1 MVKLVGILN
10 ILNRGEVMTKT
21 KQVLDLIKIRAGVDD
36 AWMWRWIGINFK
48 AIYNFYDKDD
58 SYSLNIYD
66 CFDENKA
73 LIWQLV
79 IDLAPKL
86 WIKEIHEESVDIEDR
101 TVYES
106 INLEWEGKLYEFVFR
121 IKESDR
127 LDWLIENLA

>member
-10 ILNRGEVMTKT
+10 ILNRGEVMNKT

-79 IDLAPKL
+79 IDLAPRL
-86 WIKEIHEESVDIEDR
+86 WKCENTGEKCYKPNCTSFCGYKDILCDFLQ
-101 TVYES
+101 T
-106 INLEWEGKLYEFVFR
+106 
-121 IKESDR
+121 KESDR
-127 LDWLIENLA
+127 LDWLIENLKEKE

>member
-79 IDLAPKL
+79 IDLAPRL
-86 WIKEIHEESVDIEDR
+86 WKCENTREKCYKPNCTSFCGRKDI
-101 TVYES
+101 
-106 INLEWEGKLYEFVFR
+106 LYDFLQT
-121 IKESDR
+121 KESDR
-127 LDWLIENLA
+127 LDWLIENLKEKE